1 MSEYFNEFF
10 IGNKIEVDSV
20 NDTSLSLANEF
31 YKGSASNKL
40 KNWEKLYLSYIS
52 AATTNNVSFH
62 QIELVD
68 ITFQLEGL
76 YLIINQELDLTIYS
90 VKSCLSSRLNSHIK
104 KYSVFYFMSAFLT
117 KVNYLNA
124 KKPSDVL
131 TDIKI

>member
-40 KNWEKLYLSYIS
+40 KNLEKLYLSYIS

-68 ITFQLEGL
+68 ITFQLVFDHKSYEG
-76 YLIINQELDLTIYS
+76 
-90 VKSCLSSRLNSHIK
+90 
-104 KYSVFYFMSAFLT
+104 
-117 KVNYLNA
+117 
-124 KKPSDVL
+124 
-131 TDIKI
+131 